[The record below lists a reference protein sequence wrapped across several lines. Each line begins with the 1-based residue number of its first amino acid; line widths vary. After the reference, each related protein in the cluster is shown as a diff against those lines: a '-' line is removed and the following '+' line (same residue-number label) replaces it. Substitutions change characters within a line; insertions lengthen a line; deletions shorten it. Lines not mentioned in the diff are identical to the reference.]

1 MQEKP
6 KQSALEMVQ
15 KIMEELSGVLQF
27 TFLPG
32 FLCLEVM
39 WLKRPRLE
47 HVALDILKINLLFYF
62 FY

>member
-1 MQEKP
+1 MQERP

-32 FLCLEVM
+32 
-39 WLKRPRLE
+39 
-47 HVALDILKINLLFYF
+47 LFF
-62 FY
+62 WKLRV